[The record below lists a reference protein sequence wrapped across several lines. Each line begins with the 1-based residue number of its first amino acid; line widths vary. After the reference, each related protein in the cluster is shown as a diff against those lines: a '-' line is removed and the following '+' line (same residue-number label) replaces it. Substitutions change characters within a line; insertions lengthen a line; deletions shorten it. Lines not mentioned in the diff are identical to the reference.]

1 MRPRCWIAGQALA
14 DLLTEAKQWQLRE
27 TGGALL
33 GWRDGRNAVVA
44 QILGPGP
51 NAKHGFF
58 SFEPDFEWQ
67 VEQGRRIYKSS
78 NRCIAYI
85 GDWHTHPF
93 ASPSPSWTDR
103 KAAKQISEDSGF
115 RAPEPLSLIIG
126 RSWRGSRN
134 SDNVFNSLLIYAWRS
149 DHFERMDTIVW
160 EPTALYPAVGVI
172 RDRK

>member
-1 MRPRCWIAGQALA
+1 MRPRCWIAEHALT
-14 DLLTEAKQWQLRE
+14 DLWAEAKQWRLRE

-33 GWRDGRNAVVA
+33 GWRDGRDAVVA

-67 VEQGRRIYKSS
+67 VEQGRRIYNSS

-93 ASPSPSWTDR
+93 AAPSPSWTDR
-103 KAAKQISEDSGF
+103 NAAKQISEDADF

-126 RSWRGSRN
+126 RSWRVSRS
-134 SDNVFNSLLIYAWRS
+134 SDSSFNSLLVYAWRS
-149 DHFERMDTIVW
+149 GDFERLDTIGW
-160 EPTALYPAVGVI
+160 KLTTPRPNVGVP
-172 RDRK
+172 RRRT

>member
-1 MRPRCWIAGQALA
+1 MRPRCWIAEQALV
-14 DLLTEAKQWQLRE
+14 DLWAEAKQWRLRE

-33 GWRDGRNAVVA
+33 GWRDGRDAVVA

-67 VEQGRRIYKSS
+67 VEQGRRIYNSS
-78 NRCIAYI
+78 NRCVAYI

-93 ASPSPSWTDR
+93 AAPSPSWTDR
-103 KAAKQISEDSGF
+103 RAAKQISEDSGF

-126 RSWRGSRN
+126 RSWRVSRS
-134 SDNVFNSLLIYAWRS
+134 SDNSFNSLLVYAWRS
-149 DHFERMDTIVW
+149 GDFERLDTISW
-160 EPTALYPAVGVI
+160 KLTTSRPIVGVP
-172 RDRK
+172 RRQA